1 EPATAAALLLGTDPG
16 PYSPPEPAR
25 PPDTVF
31 APATYLSPS
40 AGAVPPPRA
49 ASPPAGPAR
58 RAAAVTPGTTAPDP
72 DPALGT
78 TLPDVKVPGG
88 TVLGGTVPGGT
99 VSGGTGSEGMGGS
112 EALASRV
119 ASPGTGAA
127 DPGPDAGTWLRAAL
141 DVMQDPGAYLTPVRA
156 VTGEVADFRVEAVN
170 AGAAD
175 LVGRRSEDL
184 VGARLLEHHPGAAVS
199 EPFDDYVRVLETG
212 VPLRRGPG
220 ETAGAAG
227 RGGSARL
234 SVRASRAGPGV
245 LVGWRFHDDT
255 ADLAAQLARAQR
267 LGNLGWGRWDLATGG
282 ARWSGQLYEILG
294 RERAAGPLPLERLAD
309 HVLPED
315 LPHAEHLMRTLLAHR
330 EPADLELRV
339 RAGDAVRHVRLM
351 GEPVLDPLGE
361 PVAVHI
367 VFQDV
372 SQRRRC
378 DEMLAATRRQLM
390 RQRRRIAEER
400 HIAVELQRAILPLPR
415 GPRTLPGLRAAVR
428 YLPAQSETRVGGD
441 WYEATA
447 LSDDEVFL
455 AIGDVSGHGLPAAAG
470 MARMRNAL
478 SGLTCTGAAPDRLLT
493 WLNRLLLDRHRALT
507 ASVIAARYEPGPRVL
522 TWAQAGHP
530 PPLLLR
536 GGRAE
541 MLDAPEGVL
550 LGALDAPYMELA
562 ITRLQRGDLLLFY
575 TDGLVERRGRDL
587 ADGFRLL
594 RETVEERSDAE
605 PDAVIDHVLRSLGA
619 ANPDDD
625 TCVLA
630 VQVT

>member
-1 EPATAAALLLGTDPG
+1 VPDAMPDAAAGAAPGSARLTLGA
-16 PYSPPEPAR
+16 PPPA
-25 PPDTVF
+25 V
-31 APATYLSPS
+31 SS
-40 AGAVPPPRA
+40 QAVPPEVVPPQAVPPQAHAAVPWPRA
-49 ASPPAGPAR
+49 
-58 RAAAVTPGTTAPDP
+58 V
-72 DPALGT
+72 
-78 TLPDVKVPGG
+78 
-88 TVLGGTVPGGT
+88 
-99 VSGGTGSEGMGGS
+99 
-112 EALASRV
+112 
-119 ASPGTGAA
+119 
-127 DPGPDAGTWLRAAL
+127 L
-141 DVMQDPGAYLTPVRA
+141 DVMQDPAAFLTPVRDA
-156 VTGEVADFRVEAVN
+156 SGRVVDFHVEAVN
-170 AGAAD
+170 ADAAG
-175 LVGRRSEDL
+175 LAGRRD
-184 VGARLLEHHPGAAVS
+184 GARLLDHDPGLAVAGLF
-199 EPFDDYVRVLETG
+199 EEYVRVLETG

-220 ETAGAAG
+220 EHAGAPGGRAG
-227 RGGSARL
+227 PAGL
-234 SVRASRAGPGV
+234 SVRACRTGGGV
-245 LVGWRFHDDT
+245 LVGWRFPDGS
-255 ADLAAQLARAQR
+255 ADLAAQLAQAQR
-267 LGNLGWGRWDLATGG
+267 LGNLGWGRWDLVTGA
-282 ARWSGQLYEILG
+282 ARWSGQLYEIFG
-294 RERAAGPLPLERLAD
+294 RDAAAGPPPLEALAD
-309 HVLPED
+309 HVVPED
-315 LPHAEHLMRTLLAHR
+315 LPHAEHLMRTLLVRR
-330 EPADLELRV
+330 EPADLELRI
-339 RAGDAVRHVRLM
+339 RTGTGVRHVRVM
-351 GEPVLDPLGE
+351 AEPILDALGE
-361 PVAVHI
+361 PVALHT

-378 DEMLAATRRQLM
+378 DEMLAATRRRLM
-390 RQRRRIAEER
+390 RQRRRMAEER

-447 LSDDEVFL
+447 LSDEEVFL

-507 ASVIAARYEPGPRVL
+507 ASAIAARYEPGPRVL

-536 GGRAE
+536 DGRAE

-550 LGALDAPYMELA
+550 LGALEAPHMELA
-562 ITRLQRGDLLLFY
+562 ITRLQRGDLLVFY
-575 TDGLVERRGRDL
+575 TDGLVERRDRDL

-594 RETVEERSDAE
+594 REAVQERSGAG